1 MKFKIKSL
9 LLVSLSIS
17 MLLLSGCG
25 KNNSNNV
32 SDNSNN
38 TNTTDNSAADNSTN
52 NNSNNTAAPT
62 NEEYYTYLTDR
73 YNYYF
78 DNYALDTTYDIY
90 VDDFTFDDTYDE
102 FITVY
107 NGNYEDLKRD
117 LVSFKNDLETNVA
130 KGNAEVDKV
139 NAEVITSIDKA
150 IIAVDD
156 YNSTFSEKAKDYAK
170 LSKDEII
177 KGLRALA
184 RAPHDARMELHKLVT
199 DAKNTLG
206 IQ

>member
-9 LLVSLSIS
+9 LIVSLSIS

-25 KNNSNNV
+25 NDTSNNV

-38 TNTTDNSAADNSTN
+38 TNTTDNSTANKSTN
-52 NNSNNTAAPT
+52 NNSNSTVAPT

-150 IIAVDD
+150 IISVDD
-156 YNSTFSEKAKDYAK
+156 YNSTFSEKAKDYGK

>member
-9 LLVSLSIS
+9 LIVSLSIS

-25 KNNSNNV
+25 NDTSNNV

-78 DNYALDTTYDIY
+78 DNYALDTTYD
-90 VDDFTFDDTYDE
+90 E

-150 IIAVDD
+150 IISVDD

>member
-38 TNTTDNSAADNSTN
+38 TNTTDNSTANKSTN
-52 NNSNNTAAPT
+52 NNSNSTVAPT
-62 NEEYYTYLTDR
+62 NEEYYTYLTNR

-78 DNYALDTTYDIY
+78 NNYALDTTYDIY
-90 VDDFTFDDTYDE
+90 VDDFTFDNTYDE

-130 KGNAEVDKV
+130 KGNTEVDKV

-177 KGLRALA
+177 KGLRDLA
-184 RAPHDARMELHKLVT
+184 RAPHDARVKLHNLVT
-199 DAKNTLG
+199 DAKNSLG

>member
-9 LLVSLSIS
+9 LIVSLSIS

-25 KNNSNNV
+25 NDTSNNV

-117 LVSFKNDLETNVA
+117 IVSFKNIFSLCKRA
-130 KGNAEVDKV
+130 
-139 NAEVITSIDKA
+139 
-150 IIAVDD
+150 
-156 YNSTFSEKAKDYAK
+156 TFSF
-170 LSKDEII
+170 
-177 KGLRALA
+177 
-184 RAPHDARMELHKLVT
+184 
-199 DAKNTLG
+199 NTVV
-206 IQ
+206 IFISSVFKSPI